1 VAKTGLALRG
11 VRSNYH
17 HQFGTLELFDGT
29 RVSAVTHGSEQAI
42 VAGDWQ
48 YREQLSTLFV
58 PMTARASFPTYSPL
72 LIGFQICAVA
82 TWKRRTSRAR
92 IRRFNRKKYDR
103 TIDAMQCAKKW
114 DRTFFETPS
123 PSSAHRQCKLTLNN
137 LQNTSHDNSDEI
149 GRF

>member
-58 PMTARASFPTYSPL
+58 PMTARASFPKRPK
-72 LIGFQICAVA
+72 AVQLMFVERGG
-82 TWKRRTSRAR
+82 TNVLEIHVESRSWG
-92 IRRFNRKKYDR
+92 IPF
-103 TIDAMQCAKKW
+103 
-114 DRTFFETPS
+114 
-123 PSSAHRQCKLTLNN
+123 
-137 LQNTSHDNSDEI
+137 
-149 GRF
+149 